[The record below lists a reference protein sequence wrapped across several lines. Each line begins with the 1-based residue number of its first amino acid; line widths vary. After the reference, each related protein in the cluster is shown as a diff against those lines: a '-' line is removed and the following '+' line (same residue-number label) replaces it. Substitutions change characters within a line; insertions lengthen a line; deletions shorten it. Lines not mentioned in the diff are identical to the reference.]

1 MTKMRITVNRIHDNK
16 TSTIGYL
23 MIDGEFFCFTL
34 EDEFRA
40 TKLRGETR
48 IPEGTYKLLIRKD
61 DTPLTLKHR
70 TAYGPWFKYHIE
82 IGGIK
87 DFTGVYIHA
96 GNDETHTDGCLLL
109 GDTVANHIIQPK
121 NPLGASV
128 QAIKRFYERVY
139 PLLEKGQEVLIDIHQ
154 VY

>member
-1 MTKMRITVNRIHDNK
+1 
-16 TSTIGYL
+16 
-23 MIDGEFFCFTL
+23 MIDGQFFCYTL
-34 EDEFRA
+34 EDEFRV

-48 IPEGTYKLLIRKD
+48 IAEGTYKLLIRKD

-82 IGGIK
+82 ISGIK

-109 GDTVANHIIQPK
+109 GDTLANHIIQPK

-128 QAIKRFYERVY
+128 QALKRFYEKVY
-139 PLLEKGQEVLIDIHQ
+139 PILEKGEEVLIDLHQ